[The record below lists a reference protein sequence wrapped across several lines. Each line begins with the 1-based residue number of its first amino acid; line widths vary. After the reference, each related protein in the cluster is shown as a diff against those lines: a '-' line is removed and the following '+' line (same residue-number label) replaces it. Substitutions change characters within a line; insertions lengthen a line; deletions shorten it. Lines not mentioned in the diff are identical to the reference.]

1 MFKSIKICKVYVRTF
16 PGAKLQCMSYYKK
29 PLMRGTPDHSIVHV
43 GTNDINSEVLSK
55 SVAESIVDAV
65 SLKAEWNNVSISFKP
80 KSDVFGRSLRGEKFE
95 SDAQHKE
102 AVIQRCSVKQVFL
115 EILQNS
121 QANTCT
127 RVSFL
132 INL

>member
-1 MFKSIKICKVYVRTF
+1 
-16 PGAKLQCMSYYKK
+16 
-29 PLMRGTPDHSIVHV
+29 MRGTPDHSIVHV

-80 KSDVFGRSLRGEKFE
+80 KSDVFERSLRGEKFE

-121 QANTCT
+121 QAKTCT

>member
-1 MFKSIKICKVYVRTF
+1 MFKSIKICKVYIRTF
-16 PGAKLQCMSYYKK
+16 SGAKLQCMSYYKK
-29 PLMRGTPDHSIVHV
+29 PLMRGTLDHSIVHV

-80 KSDVFGRSLRGEKFE
+80 KSDVFERSLQGEKVK

-102 AVIQRCSVKQVFL
+102 AVIQRGSVKQMFL

-121 QANTCT
+121 QANTCS